1 MVSLIVPAVVL
12 KDSASIRLYASLL
25 GAGGTVV
32 VGDVVV
38 VVVGGAVVVVG
49 GTVVVGTVFGGT
61 VVGRT
66 VVVVAGAGAV
76 NESQFKLVKSAG

>member
-32 VGDVVV
+32 VGDVGV

-49 GTVVVGTVFGGT
+49 GTVAVGTVFGG
-61 VVGRT
+61 T